1 MNGVNKVILLGHVG
15 KDPDIRYS
23 QSGTAVANFSLATTE
38 RWKDKNT
45 GEKQERTEWHRCT
58 AWGRSAE
65 VIGEYVKKG
74 SPLFVAGKLQTR
86 KWQDKEGVDRYTTE
100 IVVDEFQ
107 LLGGRGGGDQQEDAR
122 PATSASKKP
131 AASQQ
136 DFDDEVPF

>member
-23 QSGTAVANFSLATTE
+23 KSGTAVANFSIATTE

-107 LLGGRGGGDQQEDAR
+107 LLGSRGGGDQQEDAR
-122 PATSASKKP
+122 PATSAAQKP

-136 DFDDEVPF
+136 DFDDDIPF